1 MFLAF
6 FLAAQPAPPVMMQP
20 APPIMLSRPPA
31 FSVDSTSR
39 SVMTPTRA
47 LQTGVVR
54 LSAEEA
60 VMKAAAADRMGVI
73 AVFDIRTV
81 ISDEVDGRIF
91 LGTQADYR
99 DQRNLAIAI
108 DPAAFRDL
116 MRRHGAPLTD
126 KLKGKHLLVGGFARP
141 VRISINE
148 NGRPTGKYYYQ
159 THVVVTHA
167 NQIEVV
173 GE

>member
-1 MFLAF
+1 LPDVSRVVFGRAASPTHHDFAATGIRWRFLIKKRDDADE
-6 FLAAQPAPPVMMQP
+6 
-20 APPIMLSRPPA
+20 S
-31 FSVDSTSR
+31 
-39 SVMTPTRA
+39 
-47 LQTGVVR
+47 
-54 LSAEEA
+54 
-60 VMKAAAADRMGVI
+60 AADRRGPVE
-73 AVFDIRTV
+73 RGRGGHQGRRCR
-81 ISDEVDGRIF
+81 SDRRVTAAEVDGRIF

-108 DPAAFRDL
+108 DPAAFRGL
-116 MRRHGAPLTD
+116 MRRHGAPLTE

-159 THVVVTHA
+159 THVTVTDA

-173 GE
+173 DE